1 MLVIAA
7 SSFYRTQN
15 ETVFKAESSELKL
28 RKKEDF
34 SLAENENGYG
44 ENTLVKFFSNEKEL
58 SLKLNKQSLELLK
71 SRFAE
76 TNFIDL
82 GSSVI
87 GLSGSA
93 ASFVDSWYKD
103 ISINRNFLKA
113 DLNRDGKIEG
123 GEFKLLRNSIK
134 DFNENQDLRKLQDAP
149 SIVLR
154 EAKKTQG
161 YMQSKIEDK
170 ALSLE
175 DLLNQAIISDK
186 NLDGKITRLEYAA
199 QGQSDDEGYK
209 NWALEELKNIE
220 ADNIKAMILDPQHT
234 ITPFF
239 NGRSIYEIYDTFAG
253 IKSTNAFENIKE
265 NSKQI
270 GTENVKNGEK
280 DEEKE
285 KLREFPELKS
295 IIQNN
300 PNISK
305 ESLEKIREKKK
316 IASAYSQEDLKT
328 LFSKT
333 LLSFEKRA

>member
-15 ETVFKAESSELKL
+15 EAVFRAESSELKI
-28 RKKEDF
+28 RQKEDF
-34 SLAENENGYG
+34 SLDKNENSYG
-44 ENTLVKFFSNEKEL
+44 ENTLVKFFSDEKEL

-71 SRFAE
+71 SNFAE

-82 GSSVI
+82 GRGVI

-113 DLNRDGKIEG
+113 DLNSDGKIEG
-123 GEFKLLRNSIK
+123 NEFKLLRNSVK
-134 DFNENQDLRKLQDAP
+134 DFNENQDLRELKDAP
-149 SIVLR
+149 TVVLR

-170 ALSLE
+170 SLSLE

-199 QGQSDDEGYK
+199 QGQSDEEGYK
-209 NWALEELKNIE
+209 NWALEEVK
-220 ADNIKAMILDPQHT
+220 DMGKIKAMILDPT
-234 ITPFF
+234 NSITPFF

-253 IKSTNAFENIKE
+253 IKFTNAFEGIQE

-270 GTENVKNGEK
+270 GVKDIKKGEK

-285 KLREFPELKS
+285 KLLREFPELKS

>member
-15 ETVFKAESSELKL
+15 EAVFRAESSELKI
-28 RKKEDF
+28 RQKEDF
-34 SLAENENGYG
+34 SLDKNENSYG
-44 ENTLVKFFSNEKEL
+44 ENTLVKFFSDEKEL

-71 SRFAE
+71 SNFAE

-82 GSSVI
+82 GRGVI

-93 ASFVDSWYKD
+93 ASFVDAWYKD
-103 ISINRNFLKA
+103 ISINRNFLRA
-113 DLNRDGKIEG
+113 DLNADGKIEG
-123 GEFKLLRNSIK
+123 NEFKLLKNSVK
-134 DFNENQDLRKLQDAP
+134 DFNENQDLRELKDAP
-149 SIVLR
+149 TVVLR
-154 EAKKTQG
+154 EVTKTQG
-161 YMQSKIEDK
+161 YMQSEIKDK

-175 DLLNQAIISDK
+175 ELLNQAIISDK

-199 QGQSDDEGYK
+199 QGQSDEEGYK
-209 NWALEELKNIE
+209 NWALEEVK
-220 ADNIKAMILDPQHT
+220 DMGKIKAMIIDPNNT

-239 NGRSIYEIYDTFAG
+239 EGKSIYEIYNAFA
-253 IKSTNAFENIKE
+253 KQSSTNAFEGIQE

-270 GTENVKNGEK
+270 GVKGIKKGEK

-285 KLREFPELKS
+285 KLLREFPDLKS

>member
-15 ETVFKAESSELKL
+15 EAVFKAESSELKL

-44 ENTLVKFFSNEKEL
+44 ENTLVKFFSDEKEL
-58 SLKLNKQSLELLK
+58 SLKLNKQSIELLK

-76 TNFIDL
+76 NNFIDL
-82 GSSVI
+82 ANSVI

-113 DLNRDGKIEG
+113 DLNSDGKIEG
-123 GEFKLLRNSIK
+123 NEFKLLRNSVK

-161 YMQSKIEDK
+161 YMQSKEDK
-170 ALSLE
+170 ALNLE

-199 QGQSDDEGYK
+199 QGKSDDEGYK

-220 ADNIKAMILDPQHT
+220 VDKIKAMIVDPQHT

-253 IKSTNAFENIKE
+253 IKFTNAFENIKE

-270 GTENVKNGEK
+270 ETENVKKGEK